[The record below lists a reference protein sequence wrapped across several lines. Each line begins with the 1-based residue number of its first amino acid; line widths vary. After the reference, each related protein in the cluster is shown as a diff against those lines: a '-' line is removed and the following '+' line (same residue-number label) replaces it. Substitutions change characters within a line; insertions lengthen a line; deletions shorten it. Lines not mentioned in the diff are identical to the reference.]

1 MEPYV
6 LMSHDCFHDRSS
18 DYSFNKLNWLAAY
31 PEGPKLIKLCPLAV
45 GNIHLDGSSYHF
57 LFGIGLPGRGVLFG
71 QFQICFLDGAWKYTV
86 FYLTT
91 IWGGMIQF
99 DLNFKWVY
107 RVLRRGS
114 NSLGILQVQT
124 FGLLGS

>member
-45 GNIHLDGSSYHF
+45 GNIH
-57 LFGIGLPGRGVLFG
+57 I
-71 QFQICFLDGAWKYTV
+71 
-86 FYLTT
+86 
-91 IWGGMIQF
+91 
-99 DLNFKWVY
+99 
-107 RVLRRGS
+107 
-114 NSLGILQVQT
+114 
-124 FGLLGS
+124 